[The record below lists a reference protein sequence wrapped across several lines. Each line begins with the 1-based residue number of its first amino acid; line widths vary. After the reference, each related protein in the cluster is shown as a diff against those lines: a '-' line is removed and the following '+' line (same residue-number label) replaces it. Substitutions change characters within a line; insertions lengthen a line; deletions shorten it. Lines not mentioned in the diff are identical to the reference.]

1 MHCETITVFQADFS
15 EAEDVTEKKI
25 VRHIFKVKPFS
36 PSIHQ
41 TSKSKIFTFS
51 TNMYFILD
59 YSFPSNYTFR
69 LIYLEMVSPLSIISQ
84 LCRDGGVEGLR
95 RWSNK
100 IHLTLVSS
108 HIQPIHTQKLQFSPL
123 EFYKHQYPFI
133 LLPIKYT
140 CLVKAGKTGQ
150 CQETEEVGQQQRWS
164 GAFTI
169 FRKMVL
175 PYLKPNSP
183 FMTFID
189 SMTLH
194 FTMLLETATLK
205 WCSFY

>member
-41 TSKSKIFTFS
+41 TSKSKIFTFL

-69 LIYLEMVSPLSIISQ
+69 LIYLEMVSPISIISQ

-95 RWSNK
+95 R
-100 IHLTLVSS
+100 
-108 HIQPIHTQKLQFSPL
+108 
-123 EFYKHQYPFI
+123 
-133 LLPIKYT
+133 
-140 CLVKAGKTGQ
+140 
-150 CQETEEVGQQQRWS
+150 
-164 GAFTI
+164 
-169 FRKMVL
+169 
-175 PYLKPNSP
+175 
-183 FMTFID
+183 
-189 SMTLH
+189 
-194 FTMLLETATLK
+194 
-205 WCSFY
+205 